1 MWSKKNRRLI
11 TMMPALVLASPRK
24 AEIFQSILKN
34 LNRFMDL
41 DPDLLFMKDMEP
53 SAPYPVLS
61 ARVNHLRRVS
71 MQPSAQIIKAPQ
83 PIPQHVL
90 DRMESEWR
98 QVREPAP
105 QPVAAR

>member
-1 MWSKKNRRLI
+1 
-11 TMMPALVLASPRK
+11 
-24 AEIFQSILKN
+24 
-34 LNRFMDL
+34 
-41 DPDLLFMKDMEP
+41 
-53 SAPYPVLS
+53 
-61 ARVNHLRRVS
+61 

>member
-1 MWSKKNRRLI
+1 
-11 TMMPALVLASPRK
+11 
-24 AEIFQSILKN
+24 
-34 LNRFMDL
+34 
-41 DPDLLFMKDMEP
+41 
-53 SAPYPVLS
+53 
-61 ARVNHLRRVS
+61 
-71 MQPSAQIIKAPQ
+71 MQPSAQNIKAPQ